1 MQAPYSRT
9 LFQLVC
15 EQAANAPAQAAVIV
29 DAACISYADLELR
42 ARRVAQGMRAA
53 GIRRGDRVG
62 LLADNRLEWLEVFL
76 AAAALGATVVPFS
89 TWSTARELDFLL
101 RDSEVRV
108 LFAIPRFGERSFAAD
123 IAELRTSGAH
133 QALDDVVLLGATAP
147 QGFSPYA
154 RYRQAA
160 ALQDLAPGEGA
171 SAIDTLLVLYTS
183 GSSNRPKAVPL
194 EHYSTIEN
202 AFNIG
207 ERQGLVPGDRV
218 LLSIPLFWSYGAVN
232 ALPAAISHGATLVLQ
247 SHFEAGAALE
257 LIERHRCTA
266 IYTLPAMTNALVGH
280 PDFHPRR
287 TATLRT
293 GVTIGAPQDVL
304 KAAKQLGAAQ
314 ICNIYGATESYGNC
328 CVTPHHW
335 PLEERAACQGPP
347 LPGVQI
353 RIRHASADGEAKPDE
368 VGEIEVKGYLSKGY
382 LGASAAFNATAFTAD
397 GYFRTGDLGALRRDG
412 ALKYA
417 GRSSEMIKRS
427 GINVSPAE
435 VEEVLQQHQSVALA
449 GVIGLADPT
458 RDEIIVAYL
467 TPRPGCRIEFDEIIA
482 HCRRLL
488 SRYKVPDRLHVCEA
502 LPLTPTG
509 KLLRP
514 ALKAMAARSQS
525 SRDDLGG

>member
-15 EQAANAPAQAAVIV
+15 EQAANAPARAAVIAN
-29 DAACISYADLELR
+29 AACISYADLELR
-42 ARRVAQGMRAA
+42 ARHVAQGMRAA

-108 LFAIPRFGERSFAAD
+108 LFAIPRFGERSFAD
-123 IAELRTSGAH
+123 DLAELRASGDH
-133 QALDDVVLLGATAP
+133 QALEDVVLLAATAP
-147 QGFSPYA
+147 PRFSTYA

-207 ERQGLVPGDRV
+207 ERQGLLPGDRV
-218 LLSIPLFWSYGAVN
+218 LIAIPLFWSYGAVN

-257 LIERHRCTA
+257 LIERHRCTS

-293 GVTIGAPQDVL
+293 GVTIGAPQDIY

-335 PLEERAACQGPP
+335 PLEERAECQGPA

-353 RIRHASADGEAKPDE
+353 RIRHTDGEAKPDE

-412 ALKYA
+412 TLKYA

-435 VEEVLQQHQSVALA
+435 VEEVLQQHPSVALA
-449 GVIGLADPT
+449 GVTGLADPT

-467 TPRPGCRIEFDEIIA
+467 TPRPDCRIEVEEILA

-514 ALKAMAARSQS
+514 ALKAMAARSES
-525 SRDDLGG
+525 SRGDCGG